1 MNCHFR
7 YAKKVS
13 VTATCTSQPSGAG
26 GLWHADSRWVMSL
39 TEYMGHTLIPA
50 SDRFKLAR
58 SSHDRQDVQEYLLN
72 KYGRRIINRKLIE
85 ETQVEQAKPQIRT
98 DGKAVTNERI
108 TARLALPL

>member
-1 MNCHFR
+1 M
-7 YAKKVS
+7 
-13 VTATCTSQPSGAG
+13 
-26 GLWHADSRWVMSL
+26 
-39 TEYMGHTLIPA
+39 
-50 SDRFKLAR
+50 
-58 SSHDRQDVQEYLLN
+58 QEYLLN